1 MPVRKLIDRASYSPE
16 ALSVIF
22 EAFDAA
28 WADLS
33 KDFDTDDP
41 AAHEMARNRLA
52 QAVLA
57 VAPPDA
63 SDVADLKTRALI
75 AFNEM
80 SPTTRL

>member
-1 MPVRKLIDRASYSPE
+1 MPVRKLIDRASYAPE

-28 WADLS
+28 WADVS
-33 KDFDTDDP
+33 KGFEADDP
-41 AAHEMARNRLA
+41 AAHELVRNRLA

-63 SDVADLKTRALI
+63 SDVADLKARALV

-80 SPTTRL
+80 SPTARL